1 VKFAVTRRDRLPAAR
16 AGAASN
22 RLAPWM
28 RPLRLV
34 DAVALAAGG
43 LLVLKLVGLAFDD
56 RPPEAPAPRPP
67 VQARN
72 VYDPLDPVVTGATT
86 PKEEPKPTPG
96 PVPVDPLPRPVQPMS
111 GPTSGSPSER
121 ALLERLGERREALQ
135 GRNRDL
141 DVRERL
147 IENAEKRLEARIGDL
162 KAAEERVEGGP
173 AKRGEAEAAAIKN
186 LVTMYETMKPKDAAR
201 VFDRLTLE
209 VMVPVVLGM
218 NPRKMAEVLALMQ
231 PEAAEKLTV
240 ALAMRARGLAE
251 PPRAAA
257 ALPPGELQAIEPG
270 R

>member
-1 VKFAVTRRDRLPAAR
+1 
-16 AGAASN
+16 
-22 RLAPWM
+22 
-28 RPLRLV
+28 
-34 DAVALAAGG
+34 
-43 LLVLKLVGLAFDD
+43 
-56 RPPEAPAPRPP
+56 
-67 VQARN
+67 
-72 VYDPLDPVVTGATT
+72 VVTGATT

-96 PVPVDPLPRPVQPMS
+96 PVPVDPLPRPVQPMP

-201 VFDRLTLE
+201 VFDRLPLD
-209 VMVPVVLGM
+209 VLVPVVLGM
-218 NPRKMAEVLALMQ
+218 NPRKMAEILGLMS

-240 ALAMRARGLAE
+240 ALATRARGLGETRTAT
-251 PPRAAA
+251 
-257 ALPPGELQAIEPG
+257 ALPPGELPAIEPA